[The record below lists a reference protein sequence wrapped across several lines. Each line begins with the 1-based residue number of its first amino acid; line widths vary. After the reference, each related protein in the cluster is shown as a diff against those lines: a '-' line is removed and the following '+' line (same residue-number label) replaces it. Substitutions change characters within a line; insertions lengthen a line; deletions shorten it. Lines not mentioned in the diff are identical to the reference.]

1 MFFFA
6 LWCVCDDFH
15 VYDLYYIILYLL
27 KLFYNHIIY
36 NLVVDMTAPC
46 SLDEVVLVV
55 VVFVITIF
63 FLMGDGQQVQLLFY
77 HIYVFIICYVF

>member
-1 MFFFA
+1 MFIFA

-36 NLVVDMTAPC
+36 NLVVDMTVSC
-46 SLDEVVLVV
+46 SLDEVSAIDIALASAIDCKYVEIE
-55 VVFVITIF
+55 ITK
-63 FLMGDGQQVQLLFY
+63 
-77 HIYVFIICYVF
+77 YVMIIKND